1 MSTHFLPV
9 FGLLILFVK
18 ITQKKYPPKQKYLI
32 FIFILPSKYV
42 NIMLK
47 TSLCGRVKFDVK
59 CGEWSV
65 ESGVSFARGDSLQ
78 IKDTQCLP

>member
-32 FIFILPSKYV
+32 FVFILPSRYV

-47 TSLCGRVKFDVK
+47 VSKEQLKKRPDVRGRGSGKTRKSCGLGFYKLR
-59 CGEWSV
+59 
-65 ESGVSFARGDSLQ
+65 RH
-78 IKDTQCLP
+78 